1 MSEYIAKA
9 NILFDGAVYF
19 TGETLHLTDTDAS
32 RIKRYIEPINKKTE
46 QPQPQPT
53 KVDYNELTTSE
64 LKKLVEERNLDV
76 VATGKN
82 GSPIKAD
89 YVKALEQSDEQD

>member
-19 TGETLHLTDTDAS
+19 TGETLHLTDADAS
-32 RIKRYIEPINKKTE
+32 RIKRYIEPINKKAE
-46 QPQPQPT
+46 QPQPT
-53 KVDYNELTTSE
+53 KVDYDELTTSE
-64 LKKLVEERNLDV
+64 LKKLVEERDLDV

-89 YVKALEQSDEQD
+89 YVKALEQSDE

>member
-19 TGETLHLTDTDAS
+19 TGETLRLTDADAS

-46 QPQPQPT
+46 QPQPQLT

-89 YVKALEQSDEQD
+89 YVKALEQSDE